1 MTWDNA
7 RAYCRTYHT
16 DLASVR
22 NKTENAMIQE
32 AVGENRVWIGLHRY
46 TWRWWSD
53 GTYHSFGYWA
63 DGHPVNITESC
74 AATVINATHLG
85 KWVENNCNEKLHFMC
100 QNNKTQLFNVKLT
113 VLKTTI
119 DLNVPAVTNAILNQ
133 IKEKLMEEGITRD
146 FKIFWIKKPGKN
158 IFHKKEENA
167 DV

>member
-1 MTWDNA
+1 MYLCLSLHQPGEFLCTCVDLCYLLTMINVPFFTAGNLSDLASTSFGRYFFIDQAMTWDNA

-100 QNNKTQLFNVKLT
+100 QNS
-113 VLKTTI
+113 
-119 DLNVPAVTNAILNQ
+119 
-133 IKEKLMEEGITRD
+133 E
-146 FKIFWIKKPGKN
+146 
-158 IFHKKEENA
+158 
-167 DV
+167 